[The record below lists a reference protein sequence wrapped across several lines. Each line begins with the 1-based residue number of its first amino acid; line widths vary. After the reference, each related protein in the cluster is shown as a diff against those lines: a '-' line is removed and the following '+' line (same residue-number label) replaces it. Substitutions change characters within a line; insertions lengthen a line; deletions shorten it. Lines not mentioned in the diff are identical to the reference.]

1 MFFNTIEEYN
11 EELNNIRSRMSSME
25 KRMEKYP
32 ERTWI
37 GGNYRGFKE
46 LHEIILKDRDNFL
59 EMMDENINLHICG
72 EMVKNHKISLSV
84 ITELFD
90 NFHDLTTFL
99 SDFLK
104 SNFKYT
110 FESHDLKLE
119 RVSEGSIQILF
130 SMDENITDLN
140 EVYLNHQV
148 FNKLL
153 DLIDSDIQDLEK
165 QKEIIGLDSILSYK
179 KFLKIIIEN
188 KLDFTLE
195 SNSRKVGLTHSE
207 ALKIYNAIDNCS

>member
-1 MFFNTIEEYN
+1 MFFNTLEEYDK
-11 EELNNIRSRMSSME
+11 ELNDIKSRMDSME

-37 GGNYRGFKE
+37 NGNYRGFKE
-46 LHEIILKDRDNFL
+46 LYKIILKDRDKFL
-59 EMMDENINLHICG
+59 EMMDENINLHIYG
-72 EMVKNHKISLSV
+72 DVVKNHKISLSV
-84 ITELFD
+84 ITGLFD

-99 SDFLK
+99 SNFLK
-104 SNFKYT
+104 DNLNYT

-119 RVSEGSIQILF
+119 SVSEGSIQILF

-153 DLIDSDIQDLEK
+153 DLIDCDVEDLEK

-188 KLDFTLE
+188 ELDFTLE
-195 SNSRKVGLTHSE
+195 NNTRKVGLTHAE
-207 ALKIYNAIDNCS
+207 ALKIYEHIGDGS